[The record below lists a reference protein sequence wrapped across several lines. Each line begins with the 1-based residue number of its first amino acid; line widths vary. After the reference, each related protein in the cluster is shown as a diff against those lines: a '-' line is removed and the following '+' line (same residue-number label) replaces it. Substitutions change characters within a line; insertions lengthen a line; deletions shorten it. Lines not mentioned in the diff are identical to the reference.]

1 MLVFDMDK
9 NLSELLGGI
18 VIGKSFY
25 KVINF
30 LIYNNL
36 HAQAIIITQPI
47 LQILL
52 QKGNLKQTHINPT
65 ADR

>member
-1 MLVFDMDK
+1 MLVFDMNK

-18 VIGKSFY
+18 VIGKIFY

-36 HAQAIIITQPI
+36 HAQAIIITQPTLKI
-47 LQILL
+47 LHKSYNLP
-52 QKGNLKQTHINPT
+52 LKQ
-65 ADR
+65 